1 MWDAIVVGTGIMG
14 ASSLASLAAAGLK
27 VLGID
32 RFEPPHARGS
42 SHGHTRVTRKA
53 YFEDPRYVPLLEQS
67 FVRYRSLE
75 REVGR
80 PLFQPTFGLYFGAPD
95 HEGMIGVARA
105 AREHALPHRAVS
117 TSDLSSDFPLRLGP
131 SDHAVRE
138 DEAGVLAAEPMVQAF
153 LEVAEKYG
161 AQRLSNVVVRALEP
175 VAGGVRVHAGDE
187 RLQACRVVLAMGG
200 WSADA
205 ALLPAIAP
213 LVVER
218 QVQLFFQPDNPSAFT
233 CDRMPIFLRFG
244 DPGALTFYGIPIVPR
259 FGGRSAEA
267 VKVCAH
273 HGGALTTVEQ
283 IDREVHADDEAL
295 VIDFVTRHLPALGTR
310 IVERQ
315 VCLYTNTPDEH
326 FVVGPHPAMPRVVAL
341 AGFSGHGFKLA
352 PAVGTLVRDLVM
364 DEAGPHPLFDPKR
377 FTDPVRGSDGRSP
390 TR

>member
-14 ASSLASLAAAGLK
+14 ASCLASLAAAGLS
-27 VLGID
+27 VLGLD
-32 RFEPPHARGS
+32 RLDPPHDRGS

-67 FVRYRSLE
+67 FIRYRSLE
-75 REVGR
+75 QEVGR
-80 PLFQPTFGLYFGAPD
+80 PIFQPTAGFYFGAPD

-105 AREHALPHRAVS
+105 AREHALPHRAV
-117 TSDLSSDFPLRLGP
+117 TASDLSSDFPLRLGP

-161 AQRLSNVVVRALEP
+161 AQRRSNVAVHALETMP
-175 VAGGVRVHAGDE
+175 GGVRVRTDHETLEAS
-187 RLQACRVVLAMGG
+187 RVVLATGA
-200 WSADA
+200 WSAESS
-205 ALLPAIAP
+205 LLPAIAP
-213 LVVER
+213 LTVER
-218 QVQLFFQPDNPSAFT
+218 QVQLFFQPDDPSAFR

-273 HGGALTTVEQ
+273 HGGVTCTAEQ
-283 IDREVHADDEAL
+283 IDRAVHPEDVEP
-295 VIDFVTRHLPALGTR
+295 VMDFVTRHLPTLGAR
-310 IVERQ
+310 IVERR
-315 VCLYTNTPDEH
+315 VCLYTNTPDDH
-326 FVVGPHPAMPRVVAL
+326 FVIGPHPDMKRVVVA

-352 PAVGTLVRDLVM
+352 PAIGTLVRDLVM
-364 DEAGPHPLFDPKR
+364 DEAAPHPLFDPKR
-377 FTDPVRGSDGRSP
+377 FSGAVS
-390 TR
+390 